1 MRLKKPLLLAA
12 TALLTTT
19 AARAGGDGWMT
30 DFEAAKKKAAAEG
43 KDLFVD
49 FTGSDWCGWCKRL
62 NQEVF
67 QHEPFQKGVADKY
80 ILVELDYPRK
90 PETLA
95 KQSDEIKAQ
104 NAKLQ
109 QTYQIQG
116 FPTILITDAE
126 GRPYAKTGYREGGPE
141 AYLTHLAE
149 LQENK
154 KNRDAAFAKAESQKG
169 LEKATAL
176 FEGLQAVPEDY
187 RGLYRSVIE
196 TIKANDPD
204 DTTGLIAATEQ
215 QEAMIELERQLQ
227 NAMRGGD
234 SDQAVKLVDD
244 FVKKYEP
251 AGEEKQKLLAIKL
264 NIHYSNNDFDAM
276 EKVIDEIIAIDP
288 NSRYGQQLTGFKEG
302 QLQELKKKKAAQE
315 KE

>member
-19 AARAGGDGWMT
+19 AARAGGEGWMT

-80 ILVELDYPRK
+80 VLVELDYPRK

-215 QEAMIELERQLQ
+215 QEAMMELERQLQ

-264 NIHYSNNDFDAM
+264 NIHYSKDDFDAM

-288 NSRYGQQLTGFKEG
+288 NSRYGQQLAGFKEG

>member
-12 TALLTTT
+12 TAFLTTT
-19 AARAGGDGWMT
+19 AARAGGEGWMT

-80 ILVELDYPRK
+80 VLVELDYPRM

-154 KNRDAAFAKAESQKG
+154 KNRDTAFAKAESQKG
-169 LEKATAL
+169 LEKAAAL
-176 FEGLQAVPEDY
+176 FAGLQSVPEDY
-187 RGLYRSVIE
+187 RGLYHSVIE

-234 SDQAVKLVDD
+234 SEQAVKLVDD

-264 NIHYSNNDFDAM
+264 NIHYSKDNFDSM

-288 NSRYGQQLTGFKEG
+288 DSRYGKQLTGFKEG

>member
-1 MRLKKPLLLAA
+1 MRLKKHLILAT
-12 TALLTTT
+12 TALITTT
-19 AARAGGDGWMT
+19 AAHAGGEGWMT

-43 KDLFVD
+43 KDLFID

-67 QHEPFQKGVADKY
+67 QHEPFKKGVADKY
-80 ILVELDYPRK
+80 VLVELDYPRK

-95 KQSDEIKAQ
+95 KQSDEIKVQ
-104 NAKLQ
+104 NTKLQ

-116 FPTILITDAE
+116 FPTILITDAQ
-126 GRPYAKTGYREGGPE
+126 GRPYAKTGYQEGGPE
-141 AYLTHLAE
+141 AYVSHLEE

-154 KNRDAAFAKAESQKG
+154 KTRDAAFAKAESKKG

-187 RGLYRSVIE
+187 RGLYHSVIE

-204 DTTGLIAATEQ
+204 DTTGLIASTER

-227 NAMRGGD
+227 NAMSGGEAD
-234 SDQAVKLVDD
+234 KAVTLVDD
-244 FVKKYEP
+244 FVKKYKP

-264 NIHYSNNDFDAM
+264 NIHYSKDDFDAM

-288 NSRYGQQLTGFKEG
+288 DSRYGKQLAGFKEG